1 MIAAVLER
9 LEGVILNLFTDN
21 YLFFIMMNET
31 SRMVTN
37 NTGYQNPPD
46 DIAALVNAA
55 PTPGASLSP
64 SGEWMLL
71 LEKPN
76 LPSIEEV
83 AQPELRLAGI
93 RINPRTNGSSRP
105 FYYNGFKIKSL
116 KDFTEKK
123 VNGLPSIPKIE
134 NVSWSPQGDKIA
146 FTNTVD
152 TGLELWLIDLA
163 EASAKRITSAII
175 NDAISGLPYRWF
187 SDGGTILFKAI
198 VDNRGEAPI
207 ADIVPVGPVIQENK
221 TSVAPV
227 RTYQDLLKNKHDEAL
242 FTYYTNA
249 QLKTVDLKTG
259 DQTNFG
265 TPGIISNL
273 QTSPDANYVL
283 VTTIQTPFSY
293 LVPYARFAM
302 QVDLVNRGG
311 VVVKTVAS
319 IPSSE
324 DIPKGFGAV
333 RKGPRSFG
341 WRADLPATLVWVEAQ
356 DEGDPK
362 VEVDIRDKM
371 YAFSAPFAET
381 AKPLIEFELRYGGV
395 EWGNGT
401 LGICY
406 EWWWNNRQL
415 ITSRWQPDHPQE
427 GKLLLSDRSWEDSY
441 NDPGDFVTERNTYGR
456 SVLVEKNGSLYLTG
470 TGASTEGNRPFV
482 DSFELATKKTTRLWR
497 SKAPYY
503 ERPVSIKWI
512 SENILLTV
520 RESKDEPPNYYFRN
534 LENEKLTQIT
544 NFENPY
550 KSLASV
556 KKELVQYKRADGLDL
571 NATLYT
577 PPNYDPVKDGKLP
590 ALMWAYPREY
600 KSANA
605 AGQVKDSPY
614 EFIRIG
620 WYSPIFWVTQ
630 GYAVLDDFGM
640 PIVGE
645 GEEEPNETFIEQL
658 VMDAEAAAKLIV
670 DRGIADPK
678 RLAVGGHSYGAFMT
692 ANLLVHSNIF
702 AAGIARSGAYNRT
715 LTPYGFQ
722 SEERTFWEAPETYFK
737 MSPFMHADKIKVPLL
752 LIHGDADN
760 NSGTYPMQSERFY
773 AALKGQGAP
782 VRLVM
787 LPHESH
793 SYRAKESVMHM
804 LWEMHN
810 WLERHL

>member
-1 MIAAVLER
+1 MTRAGSYLSIPFTSSIFIFMINEVSPE
-9 LEGVILNLFTDN
+9 ITDR
-21 YLFFIMMNET
+21 
-31 SRMVTN
+31 S
-37 NTGYQNPPD
+37 GYQNPPD
-46 DIAALVNAA
+46 AITNIINAA

-64 SGEWMLL
+64 SGKWMLL

-105 FYYNGFKIKSL
+105 FYYNGFSIKSL
-116 KDFTEKK
+116 TDFTETK
-123 VNGLPSIPKIE
+123 VSGLPADPKIE
-134 NVSWSPQGDKIA
+134 NVSWSPKGTKIA
-146 FTNTVD
+146 FTNTIA

-163 EASAKRITSAII
+163 KATAKKITTATV

-187 SDGGTILFKAI
+187 SDGTTILYKAI
-198 VDNRGEAPI
+198 VDEREDAPEAN
-207 ADIVPVGPVIQENK
+207 IVPSGPVIQENK
-221 TSVAPV
+221 ASMAPV

-242 FTYYTNA
+242 FTYYTTS
-249 QLKTVDLKTG
+249 QLKTVNLQTG
-259 DQTNFG
+259 KQNNFG
-265 TPGIISNL
+265 APAIISNL
-273 QTSPDANYVL
+273 QTSPDGNYIL

-293 LVPYARFAM
+293 LVPYARFAT
-302 QVDLVNRGG
+302 QIEVVDRKGHL
-311 VVVKTVAS
+311 VKTIAS

-341 WRADLPATLVWVEAQ
+341 WRSDLPATLIWVEAQ

-362 VEVDIRDKM
+362 NEVAIRDQM
-371 YAFSAPFAET
+371 YVLPAPFTAE
-381 AKPLIEFELRYGGV
+381 ARPLIAFQLRYGGV
-395 EWGNGT
+395 EWGHGT
-401 LGICY
+401 LAICY

-415 ITSRWQPDHPQE
+415 VTSQWEPDHPE
-427 GKLLLSDRSWEDSY
+427 KGKVLLSDRSWEDSY
-441 NDPGDFVTERNTYGR
+441 NDPGDFVSERNIYGR
-456 SVLVEKNGSLYLTG
+456 NVLLEKDGNLYFNGK
-470 TGASTEGNRPFV
+470 GASAEGNRPFV
-482 DSFELATKKTTRLWR
+482 DTFELATKKTTRLWR
-497 SKAPYY
+497 SEAPYY
-503 ERPVSIKWI
+503 ERPVSIKQI
-512 SENILLTV
+512 LENIILTA
-520 RESKDEPPNYYFRN
+520 RESNEEPPNYFFRN
-534 LENEKLTQIT
+534 IKTGELTQIT
-544 NFENPY
+544 DFENPY
-550 KSLASV
+550 KILKSV
-556 KKELVQYKRADGLDL
+556 KKELIQYKRADGLDL
-571 NATLYT
+571 TATLYT
-577 PPNYDPVKDGKLP
+577 PPNYIPEKDGKLP

-600 KSANA
+600 KSADA

-614 EFIRIG
+614 EFIQIG
-620 WYSPIFWVTQ
+620 WFSPVFWVTQ

-645 GEEEPNETFIEQL
+645 GDEEPNETFIEQL
-658 VMDAEAAAKLIV
+658 VMDAEAAAKSIV

-692 ANLLVHSNIF
+692 ANLLAHSDIF

-737 MSPFMHADKIKVPLL
+737 MSPFMHADKIKAPLL

>member
-1 MIAAVLER
+1 MI
-9 LEGVILNLFTDN
+9 
-21 YLFFIMMNET
+21 NET
-31 SRMVTN
+31 SLKVTDAAV
-37 NTGYQNPPD
+37 YQNPPD
-46 DIAALVNAA
+46 DIAALINAA

-64 SGEWMLL
+64 SGNWMLL
-71 LEKPN
+71 MEKPT

-116 KDFTEKK
+116 KDFSEKK
-123 VNGLPSIPKIE
+123 VSGLPSAPKIE

-146 FTNTVD
+146 FTNTVSN
-152 TGLELWLIDLA
+152 GLELWLIDLA
-163 EASAKRITSAII
+163 KATAQKITPAIV
-175 NDAISGLPYRWF
+175 NDAISALPYRWF
-187 SDGGTILFKAI
+187 SDGKSILYKAI
-198 VDNRGEAPI
+198 ADNRKGVPI
-207 ADIVPVGPVIQENK
+207 ASPFPLGPVIRENK
-221 TSVAPV
+221 TSMAPV
-227 RTYQDLLKNKHDEAL
+227 RTYQDLLKNKYDEAL
-242 FTYYTNA
+242 FTYYTTS
-249 QLKTVDLKTG
+249 QLKTVHLETG
-259 DQTNFG
+259 EQTNFG
-265 TPGIISNL
+265 SSGIISNL
-273 QTSPDANYVL
+273 QTSPDGNYVL
-283 VTTIQTPFSY
+283 VTTIQPPFSY
-293 LVPYARFAM
+293 LVPYERFAT
-302 QVDLVNRGG
+302 QVDMMDRKGTLI
-311 VVVKTVAS
+311 KTMAN

-341 WRADLPATLVWVEAQ
+341 WRSDHPATLIWVEAQ

-362 VEVDIRDKM
+362 IEVAIRDQM
-371 YAFSAPFAET
+371 YFLPAPFTERAQT
-381 AKPLIEFELRYGGV
+381 LISFELRYGGV
-395 EWGNGT
+395 DWGHGD
-401 LGICY
+401 LAICY
-406 EWWWNNRQL
+406 EWWWPNRQL
-415 ITSRWQPDHPQE
+415 ITSQWQPDHPE
-427 GKLLLSDRSWEDSY
+427 KRKVLLFDRSWEDSY
-441 NDPGDFVTERNTYGR
+441 NAPGDFVTQRNTYGR
-456 SVLVEKNGSLYLTG
+456 NVLVEKNEYLYLIG
-470 TGASTEGNRPFV
+470 QGASAEGNRPFV
-482 DSFELATKKTTRLWR
+482 DAFELKTKQTTRLWR
-497 SKAPYY
+497 SEAPYF
-503 ERPVSIKWI
+503 ERPVSVKWI
-512 SENILLTV
+512 SENKLLTA
-520 RESKDEPPNYYFRN
+520 RESKEEPPNYFFRN
-534 LENEKLTQIT
+534 LKTGDLTQIT
-544 NFENPY
+544 HFVDPY
-550 KSLASV
+550 KSLKAV
-556 KKELVQYKRADGLDL
+556 KKELIQYKRADGLDL

-577 PPNYDPVKDGKLP
+577 PPNYDQAIDGKLP

-600 KSANA
+600 KSAEA

-614 EFIRIG
+614 QFIRIG
-620 WYSPIFWVTQ
+620 WFSPIFWVTQ

-645 GEEEPNETFIEQL
+645 GDEEPNETFIEQL
-658 VMDAEAAAKLIV
+658 VMDAEAAAKAIV
-670 DRGIADPK
+670 DRGIADPE

-692 ANLLVHSNIF
+692 ANLLAHSDIF

-722 SEERTFWEAPETYFK
+722 SEERTFWEAPDTYFK
-737 MSPFMHADKIKVPLL
+737 MSPFMHADKIKAPLL

>member
-1 MIAAVLER
+1 M
-9 LEGVILNLFTDN
+9 T
-21 YLFFIMMNET
+21 NET
-31 SRMVTN
+31 LLKVTDDA
-37 NTGYQNPPD
+37 GYQNPPD
-46 DIAALVNAA
+46 DIAALINAA

-64 SGEWMLL
+64 SGNWMLL
-71 LEKPN
+71 MEKPN

-116 KDFTEKK
+116 KDFSEKK
-123 VNGLPSIPKIE
+123 VSGLPSVPKIE

-146 FTNTVD
+146 FTNTVT

-163 EASAKRITSAII
+163 EATAKKITPAII
-175 NDAISGLPYRWF
+175 NDAISALPYRWF
-187 SDGGTILFKAI
+187 SDGKSILYKAI
-198 VDNRGEAPI
+198 ADNRKSAPV
-207 ADIVPVGPVIQENK
+207 ASPVPLGPVIQENK
-221 TSVAPV
+221 TSMAPV

-242 FTYYTNA
+242 FTYYTTS
-249 QLKTVDLKTG
+249 QLKTVNLETG
-259 DQTNFG
+259 EQTNFG
-265 TPGIISNL
+265 SSSIISNL
-273 QTSPDANYVL
+273 QTSPDGNYVL
-283 VTTIQTPFSY
+283 VTRIQPPFSY
-293 LVPYARFAM
+293 LVPYGRFAT
-302 QVDLVNRGG
+302 QVEMMDRKGTFI
-311 VVVKTVAS
+311 KTIAS

-341 WRADLPATLVWVEAQ
+341 WRSDHPATLIWVEAQ

-362 VEVDIRDKM
+362 VETDIRDQM
-371 YAFSAPFAET
+371 YFLSAPFTEAAQT
-381 AKPLIEFELRYGGV
+381 LISFELRYGGV
-395 EWGNGT
+395 EWGQGD
-401 LGICY
+401 LAICY
-406 EWWWNNRQL
+406 EWWWPNRQL
-415 ITSRWQPDHPQE
+415 ITSQWQPDYP
-427 GKLLLSDRSWEDSY
+427 GKGKVPLSDRSWEDSY
-441 NDPGDFVTERNTYGR
+441 NDPGDFVTQRNTYGR
-456 SVLVEKNGSLYLTG
+456 SVLVEKSGYLYLTG
-470 TGASTEGNRPFV
+470 QGASAEGNRPFV
-482 DSFELATKKTTRLWR
+482 DAFELKTKQTSRLWR
-497 SKAPYY
+497 SEAPYY
-503 ERPVSIKWI
+503 ERPVSVKWI
-512 SENILLTV
+512 SENKLLTA
-520 RESKDEPPNYYFRN
+520 RESKDEPPNYFFRN
-534 LENEKLTQIT
+534 LKTGDLKQIT
-544 NFENPY
+544 HFVDPY
-550 KSLASV
+550 KSLKAV
-556 KKELVQYKRADGLDL
+556 KKELIQYKRADGLDL

-577 PPNYDPVKDGKLP
+577 PPGYDPTKNGKLP

-600 KSANA
+600 KSAKA

-614 EFIRIG
+614 QFIRIG

-645 GEEEPNETFIEQL
+645 GDEEPNETFIEQL
-658 VMDAEAAAKLIV
+658 VMDAEAAAKAIV

-692 ANLLVHSNIF
+692 ANLLAHSDIF

-722 SEERTFWEAPETYFK
+722 SEERTFWEAADTYFK
-737 MSPFMHADKIKVPLL
+737 MSPFMHADKIKAPLL

>member
-1 MIAAVLER
+1 MIK
-9 LEGVILNLFTDN
+9 
-21 YLFFIMMNET
+21 ET
-31 SRMVTN
+31 PHQVANHS
-37 NTGYQNPPD
+37 GYQNPPVS
-46 DIAALVNAA
+46 IKALINAA

-64 SGEWMLL
+64 SGNWMLL

-105 FYYNGFKIKSL
+105 LYYNGFKLKSL
-116 KDFTEKK
+116 SDFTEKK
-123 VNGLPSIPKIE
+123 VNGLPTNPKIE
-134 NVSWSPQGDKIA
+134 NVSWAPRGDKIA

-152 TGLELWLIDLA
+152 KGLELWVIDLT
-163 EASAKRITSAII
+163 EAKARKITSAIV
-175 NDAISGLPYRWF
+175 NDAISGLPYYWF
-187 SDGGTILFKAI
+187 SDGQRVLFKAI
-198 VDNRGEAPI
+198 IDNREDTPI
-207 ADIVPVGPVIQENK
+207 ANSVPSGPVIQENK
-221 TSVAPV
+221 ASMAPV
-227 RTYQDLLKNKHDEAL
+227 RTYQDLLKNKHDEVL
-242 FTYYTNA
+242 FTYYTTS
-249 QLKTVDLKTG
+249 QLKLVNLENDE
-259 DQTNFG
+259 QINFG
-265 TPGIISNL
+265 EPAIISNL
-273 QTSPDANYVL
+273 QTSPDGNYVL
-283 VTTIQTPFSY
+283 VTKIQPPFSY
-293 LVPYARFAM
+293 LVPYSRFAIK
-302 QVDLVNRGG
+302 VDILNRKGQQI
-311 VVVKTVAS
+311 KTIAT

-333 RKGPRSFG
+333 RLGPRSFG
-341 WRADLPATLVWVEAQ
+341 WRSDSAASLTWVEAQ

-362 VEVDIRDKM
+362 VEANIRDQM
-371 YAFSAPFAET
+371 YTLSAPFTE
-381 AKPLIEFELRYGGV
+381 KPQPLISFQLRYGGV
-395 EWGNGT
+395 EWGDGS
-401 LGICY
+401 LAICH
-406 EWWWNNRQL
+406 EWWWPKRQL
-415 ITSRWQPDHPQE
+415 ITSSWQPNHPE
-427 GKLLLSDRSWEDSY
+427 KGKVLLSDRSWEDSY
-441 NDPGDFVTERNTYGR
+441 NNPGDFVNKRNDYGR
-456 SVLVEKNGSLYLTG
+456 IILLQKEEHLFLIGK
-470 TGASTEGNRPFV
+470 GASVEGNRPFV
-482 DSFELATKKTTRLWR
+482 DSLNLKTKERTRLWR
-497 SKAPYY
+497 SEAPYY
-503 ERPVSIKWI
+503 ERPVSLKRI
-512 SENILLTV
+512 SENIILTA
-520 RESKDEPPNYYFRN
+520 RESREEPLNYFFRN
-534 LENEKLTQIT
+534 LKTGDLTRIT

-550 KSLASV
+550 KILNSV
-556 KKELVQYKRADGLDL
+556 KKELIKYERADGLNL
-571 NATLYT
+571 TATLYT
-577 PPNYDPVKDGKLP
+577 PPNYDPEKNEKLP

-600 KSANA
+600 KSADA

-630 GYAVLDDFGM
+630 GYAVLDDFSM

-658 VMDAEAAAKLIV
+658 VMDAEAAAKAIV

-692 ANLLVHSNIF
+692 ANLLAHSDIF

-722 SEERTFWEAPETYFK
+722 SEERTFWEAPDTYFK
-737 MSPFMHADKIKVPLL
+737 MSPFMHADKIKTPLL

-804 LWEMHN
+804 LWEMHE